1 MEIKSLLKNIVNT
14 SETFDVSGLSLNSKT
29 LEKGE
34 LFVALQGEKNH
45 GAEFIGNAIE
55 NGCIGAV
62 SYTHLTLPT
71 KA

>member
-34 LFVALQGEKNH
+34 LFVALQGEKIM
-45 GAEFIGNAIE
+45 AL
-55 NGCIGAV
+55 
-62 SYTHLTLPT
+62 SL
-71 KA
+71 